1 VASERLPRGTLA
13 PILAGMKA
21 LPAASFSLL
30 LLMIGC
36 RGGNEAAERAIAAL
50 VPGDAVVF
58 VRLLSIDDLVD
69 TARTS
74 ATPFGVPTEL
84 IGAEP
89 MLARLGPMG
98 GDTTYVDKKRPIAFA
113 LVAPRA
119 VQPTP
124 LVFVPVTDAAKYVAS
139 LQGSGMQTFT
149 DGGYVVLPLA
159 GKYEKPAQPSALA
172 ANLPAELVVARVDVA
187 KAAQNL
193 GTVIGAGLTAFKA
206 MLSQVDQGNAG
217 VDGAAVADLYIEA
230 AKALLA
236 SGQSLELAADAPHGK
251 LAVSARMQ
259 MKSGSDLDGW
269 GSAPVDLASFAGKLS
284 PRSAAN
290 VVMVA
295 DWKALWPRFESML
308 DAIYDL
314 YPPQG
319 RAAMREMMHGYRELY
334 EAMGPVLVADVDID
348 GKGLGMTVHMTPAA
362 AESMFSLFATMARS
376 PQLATFGAE
385 FVPGESGEVDGAR
398 FQDHRLRLDFVKF
411 ASAISAVPV
420 PDSERGEAQ
429 AAIERVLGMDGLLMR
444 LAAKGG
450 SAAIGVGH
458 RAADTVAALGKSGG
472 SWPASMRAAM
482 AAVGDCNPMV
492 VECID
497 FMALFRGMQ
506 EWLPGIV
513 PPGLPQFPAGT
524 SADFVIAAGIRGA
537 EWRAH
542 FAMDLVGFGKAM
554 QAASGR

>member
-1 VASERLPRGTLA
+1 
-13 PILAGMKA
+13 MKV

-36 RGGNEAAERAIAAL
+36 RGGDEAAERAIAAL
-50 VPGDAVVF
+50 VPADAAVF

-69 TARTS
+69 TARTG

-84 IGAEP
+84 IGADP
-89 MLARLGPMG
+89 MLATIGPMG

-119 VQPTP
+119 VQPIP

-139 LQGSGMQTFT
+139 LQGSGIQTFV
-149 DGGYVVLPLA
+149 DGGYVVLPLS

-172 ANLPAELVVARVDVA
+172 TNLPAELVVARVDVA

-193 GTVIGAGLTAFKA
+193 GTVIGAGFLAFKT
-206 MLSQVDQGNAG
+206 MVSQAETGNAG

-236 SGQSLELAADAPHGK
+236 SGQSFELAADAPNGK

-259 MKSGSDLDGW
+259 MKPGSDLDGW
-269 GSAPVDLASFAGKLS
+269 GSAPVDLAPFAGKLS

-308 DAIYDL
+308 EPLFDIY
-314 YPPQG
+314 PQQG
-319 RAAMREMMHGYRELY
+319 RTAMREMMRGYRELY
-334 EAMGPVLVADVDID
+334 EAMGPVLAADVDVD
-348 GKGLGMTVHMTPAA
+348 AKGLGMTAHMTPTA
-362 AESMFSLFATMARS
+362 AESMFSLFATMTQS
-376 PQLATFGAE
+376 SQLATFGVA
-385 FVPGESGEVDGAR
+385 FTPGETGEVDGAR
-398 FQDHRLRLDFVKF
+398 FQDHRLRVDFLKF

-420 PDSERGEAQ
+420 PESERGKAED
-429 AAIERVLGMDGLLMR
+429 AIARMLGKDGLQMR

-458 RAADTVAALGKSGG
+458 RAADTVAALGRSGG
-472 SWPASMRAAM
+472 SWPTSMRAAM
-482 AAVGDCNPMV
+482 AAVGDCNPMF

-497 FMALFRGMQ
+497 FLAMFRGMQ
-506 EWLPGIV
+506 EWIPEMV
-513 PPGLPQFPAGT
+513 PPGFPQFSAGT

-537 EWRAH
+537 EWRGH
-542 FAMDLVGFGKAM
+542 FEMDLVGFGEAVR
-554 QAASGR
+554 ASSRR